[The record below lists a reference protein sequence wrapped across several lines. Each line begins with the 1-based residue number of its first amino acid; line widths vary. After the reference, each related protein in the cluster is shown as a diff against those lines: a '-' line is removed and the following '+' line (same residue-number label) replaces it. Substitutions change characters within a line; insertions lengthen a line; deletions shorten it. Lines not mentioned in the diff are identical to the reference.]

1 MDMSAGGSPNED
13 LSLSV
18 ADKECCTEGFNACF
32 PLGFEGTFFL
42 EEATAAAMLVFI
54 LIISFEKCRVFT
66 GKVRTLY
73 RWSERCGN
81 DPPLQVG
88 DASIAKLHT
97 AGVTG
102 YVSCPKYIWSSLRVY
117 FVPGTSA

>member
-18 ADKECCTEGFNACF
+18 ADEECCTEGFNACF

-54 LIISFEKCRVFT
+54 LIISFEMSSFH
-66 GKVRTLY
+66 GKGSNTV
-73 RWSERCGN
+73 
-81 DPPLQVG
+81 PLV
-88 DASIAKLHT
+88 
-97 AGVTG
+97 
-102 YVSCPKYIWSSLRVY
+102 
-117 FVPGTSA
+117 